1 MKAILSVIR
10 EVESDFAS
18 KNEKFNSYLELGSS
32 YFSGNEYDKALGI
45 FEKAIEEEPKNSG
58 GWIGKAITHLAMSE
72 VANISSVNINDYV
85 ERAINNSDKVKIE
98 KYLQAITLHYGY
110 QYSAAIKLYIEQTN
124 QAIAEKKKAQVA
136 AVIGMATAV
145 AGGGIANKSKSFTR
159 TFIGYSMLASG
170 AGATIKKG
178 YDSFSLDKLSKSL
191 YGNAFAQSILSV
203 PTIQSCQN
211 IYEGSEGDLKH
222 NVGVILDSW
231 KESVIYL
238 FQNEKANFIK
248 LLNELNDTDKLLNP
262 EIRNSVQEK
271 MDEILYFMDMIG
283 MDKSSDFK
291 KAGQIKNVML
301 GFTQNFSDDQISE
314 IKKKRDKAATG
325 CGIVALVIGFIIY
338 QLTENLHLFSEDSPI
353 PGLILIVGGIL
364 VYRYYA
370 KKQKKVNSES
380 GISIVHESISNVQS
394 EFSAIT
400 IEKEDIDLKLL
411 GL

>member
-124 QAIAEKKKAQVA
+124 QAIAEKKEAQVA

-145 AGGGIANKSKSFTR
+145 AGGAIANKSKSFTG
-159 TFIGYSMLASG
+159 TFIGYSLLAGG
-170 AGATIKKG
+170 AGA
-178 YDSFSLDKLSKSL
+178 KSL

-203 PTIQSCQN
+203 PTIQSCHN

-314 IKKKRDKAATG
+314 IKKKRDNCRRKWK
-325 CGIVALVIGFIIY
+325 
-338 QLTENLHLFSEDSPI
+338 N
-353 PGLILIVGGIL
+353 
-364 VYRYYA
+364 
-370 KKQKKVNSES
+370 K
-380 GISIVHESISNVQS
+380 
-394 EFSAIT
+394 
-400 IEKEDIDLKLL
+400 
-411 GL
+411 